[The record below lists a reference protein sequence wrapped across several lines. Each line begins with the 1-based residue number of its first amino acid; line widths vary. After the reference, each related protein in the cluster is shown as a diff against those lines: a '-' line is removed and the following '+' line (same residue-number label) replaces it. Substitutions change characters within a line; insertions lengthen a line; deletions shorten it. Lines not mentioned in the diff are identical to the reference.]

1 MNIVRCLVLFGFAH
15 TLYAWNAN
23 GHALIGEMAFQYL
36 TPTTKLWV
44 SHYLG
49 PEMNIK
55 QASVWMDQFYQ
66 TRFKQMRKLH
76 YINLP
81 YGDEQYF
88 PQLESQN
95 ALTAI
100 HYSLA
105 MLNNKKS
112 SYLEKNLAL
121 RVLLHVI
128 EDIHQPMHT
137 ITWYSKRF
145 SSGDKGGNA
154 WKMYKTN
161 LHQYWDTAGGWL
173 KDFNWA
179 DDSELQTKI
188 NEFDLVDCDWQ
199 HIKLNA
205 DEWVAKSHQ
214 LAVKYAYF
222 PPKSKA
228 KLMNYQK
235 SCQDISKQ
243 QIQTA
248 ACHLAAVLNKISF
261 HGVAVA

>member
-1 MNIVRCLVLFGFAH
+1 MNLVYCLALLSLSNALF
-15 TLYAWNAN
+15 AWNAN
-23 GHALIGEMAFQYL
+23 GHALISEMTYQYL
-36 TPTTKLWV
+36 TPTTKAWV

-49 PEMNIK
+49 PDMTIH

-66 TRFKQMRKLH
+66 TKFKQMRKLH

-100 HYSLA
+100 QYSLSV
-105 MLNNKKS
+105 LNNKNGTYIEKS
-112 SYLEKNLAL
+112 LAL

-173 KDFNWA
+173 KNFNWKDEA
-179 DDSELQTKI
+179 ELKTKI
-188 NEFDLVDCDWQ
+188 NEFEVSNCDWQ
-199 HIKLNA
+199 HVDLNP
-205 DEWVAKSHQ
+205 DEWIAQSHE

-228 KLMNYQK
+228 KLMHYQQT
-235 SCQDISKQ
+235 CQGISKQ

-261 HGVAVA
+261 HGVAFT